1 MRAELVFGATKY
13 VSDGN
18 LLARL
23 AAKAI
28 RAFNDDQ
35 ERHAS

>member
-1 MRAELVFGATKY
+1 MRSELVFGATKY
-13 VSDGN
+13 VSNRN
-18 LLARL
+18 LHAKL

-28 RAFNDDQ
+28 RAFGGDQ